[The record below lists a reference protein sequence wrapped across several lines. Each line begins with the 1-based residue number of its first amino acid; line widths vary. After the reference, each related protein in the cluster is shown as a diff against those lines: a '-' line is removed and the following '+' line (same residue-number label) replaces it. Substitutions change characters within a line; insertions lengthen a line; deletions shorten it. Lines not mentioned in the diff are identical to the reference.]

1 MEEGQPGWGGGL
13 DRVRGSH
20 RRTATHVTPK
30 APLTLRATAP
40 SENRGALGY
49 KKVGKHTEYSRRENG
64 GQGFYI

>member
-1 MEEGQPGWGGGL
+1 MEEGRPGWGGGL

-40 SENRGALGY
+40 SENSGALGY
-49 KKVGKHTEYSRRENG
+49 KKVGKHTE
-64 GQGFYI
+64 